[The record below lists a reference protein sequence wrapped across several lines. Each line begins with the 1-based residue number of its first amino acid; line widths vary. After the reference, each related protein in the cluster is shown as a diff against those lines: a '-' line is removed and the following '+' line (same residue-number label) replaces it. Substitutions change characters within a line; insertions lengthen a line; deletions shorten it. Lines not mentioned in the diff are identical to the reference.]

1 VVNPRSSPAVT
12 RRDLRTPS
20 GPVAV
25 LEAGSDTGAT
35 PVLLVPGYT
44 GTKEDFALVLAPL
57 AAAGMRPVAMD
68 LPGQFES
75 PGPDDPAAYSVDAL
89 GGTVLAV
96 VAELGGRAHL
106 VGHSFGGLVC
116 RAATI
121 ADPAVVASLTLLG
134 SGPAAIGGNR
144 RDRMEALE
152 PLLAAGG
159 MSGVYDALEMLAAG
173 DPEWAAAP
181 VEHRDFL
188 RRRFLAGTE
197 AGLRGMG
204 DALRAEPD
212 RTAEL
217 RATGVPLLVAY
228 GERDDAWPPQVQ
240 AEMAER
246 LAAAHAVVAGALHS
260 PAAQQPAATV
270 QLLLDFWAAV
280 PAS

>member
-1 VVNPRSSPAVT
+1 MTPSPPPVA

-20 GPVAV
+20 GLVAALVAGDGPPVV
-25 LEAGSDTGAT
+25 
-35 PVLLVPGYT
+35 LVPGYT

-57 AAAGMRPVAMD
+57 AAAGVGPVAID

-89 GGTVLAV
+89 AATVLAV
-96 VAELGGRAHL
+96 VGELGGRAHL

-121 ADPAVVASLTLLG
+121 ADPPAVASLTLLD
-134 SGPAAIGGNR
+134 SGPAAIGGDR
-144 RDRMEALE
+144 RQRMEALE

-159 MSGVYDALEMLAAG
+159 MAGVYDALELLAAG
-173 DPEWAAAP
+173 DPQWAAAP
-181 VEHRDFL
+181 VEYREFL

-197 AGLRGMG
+197 AALRGMG

-212 RTAEL
+212 RTADL

-228 GERDDAWPPQVQ
+228 GADDDAWPPAVQ

-246 LAAAHAVVAGALHS
+246 LGAARAVVAGAVHS
-260 PAAQQPAATV
+260 PAAQQPDATV
-270 QLLLDFWAAV
+270 RVLLDFWAGV
-280 PAS
+280 PAP